1 MNRRGKASQRGC
13 GRSLSGMGDLQVALR
28 RVAIPGKNVA
38 LRALISVGDLEI
50 AAPRNA
56 ICSGVQRCG

>member
-1 MNRRGKASQRGC
+1 
-13 GRSLSGMGDLQVALR
+13 MGDLQVALR